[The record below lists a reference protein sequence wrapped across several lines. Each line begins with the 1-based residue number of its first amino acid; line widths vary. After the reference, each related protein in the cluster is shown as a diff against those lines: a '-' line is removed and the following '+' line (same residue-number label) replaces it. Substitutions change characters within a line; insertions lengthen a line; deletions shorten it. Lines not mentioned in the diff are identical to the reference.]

1 MKKHVRDN
9 IEIILVK
16 PEQSGNIGS
25 VARAMNNMGFR
36 HLGLVTP
43 AADHLCLDATKMAW
57 NSHELL
63 KGATVYATLQEALKN
78 KGLVIATSTRPGKD
92 RGHFAALQEKIP
104 DIYAY
109 AKNSLVAILF
119 GCESHGLE
127 NEDLLLANQVLRIH
141 TAGHYTSLNLSQAVL
156 IVCYELLHA
165 EHPPVTKPQA
175 LCLTPPKPASHQ
187 ELEQCF
193 THIEITLTKLGY
205 GVKGDRLLPENIIH
219 VMRRLLGRVLP
230 TGLEVQMI
238 RGLCSQVE
246 KALNGSL
253 LERFLQKQNK
263 KNQG

>member
-1 MKKHVRDN
+1 MKKSVRDN

-36 HLGLVTP
+36 HLGLVSP

-63 KGATVYATLQEALKN
+63 KNATVYATLPEALKN
-78 KGLVIATSTRPGKD
+78 KAFVVATSTRLGKD
-92 RGHFAALQEKIP
+92 RGHFGSLQEKISH
-104 DIYAY
+104 IHAC
-109 AKNSLVAILF
+109 AKESSVAILF

-127 NEDLLLANQVLRIH
+127 NDDLILANQVVRIH
-141 TAGHYTSLNLSQAVL
+141 TAGQYTSLNLSQAAL
-156 IVCYELLHA
+156 IVCYELLRSEDAH
-165 EHPPVTKPQA
+165 
-175 LCLTPPKPASHQ
+175 LSITPPKPVSNE

-193 THIEITLTKLGY
+193 VHVESTLAKLGY
-205 GVKGDRLLPENIIH
+205 GVKGERLLPENILN
-219 VMRRLLGRVLP
+219 VVRRLAGRALP

-246 KALNGSL
+246 KALSGSL
-253 LERFLQKQNK
+253 LERFLEKQKQAK
-263 KNQG
+263 KDRPKIQ